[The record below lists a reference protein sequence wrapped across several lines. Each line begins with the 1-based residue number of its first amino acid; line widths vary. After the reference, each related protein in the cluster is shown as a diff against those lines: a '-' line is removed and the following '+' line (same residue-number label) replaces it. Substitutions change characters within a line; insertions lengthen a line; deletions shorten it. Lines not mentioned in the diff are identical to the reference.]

1 MGVGNTFASNRRD
14 GDDTQSGRAARGSH
28 SRSRRRGSGALKL
41 LIAVVGLLPLALA
54 SCSFGGATAGSSLA
68 TNQTF
73 TWPYNGATKIG
84 YGEVLDPATLTDLK
98 DIGTTSMIYTNL
110 VTFKGSGN
118 NLNVVGDAATR
129 WEVDNTGTSYTF
141 HLRPN
146 LRFSDGTQITAS
158 DFAYSMQ
165 RALNPNLCTALDAAT
180 YGQPNPNGNANI
192 GVCAGGAGGNLAV
205 TYLGHILG
213 AMNYNNTGQ
222 GTIIGTTAAS
232 GLEVIDTQTLRINL
246 DKPIRYF
253 LDALTYPTAD
263 VLEKSLLE
271 NSAYAGGK
279 WVDHLD
285 LGGCS
290 GPFKIA
296 SYGNGSEM
304 TLVPNPYWPS
314 AFGQKL
320 TLTKVVRPFVQSPDT
335 EYANYR
341 TGLYDYTDVP
351 ANDYIFASGQAD
363 FHQIP
368 ILSIQYFGLNFTLAP
383 FDNTVIRQ
391 AFDLALNKQLLV
403 DRIENGGGIPTNH
416 IVPDGMPGYDPN
428 LLNPPPDSTQSL
440 TGNQPQALSLLQSAQ
455 KTCSAAINAA
465 QPPDYCPYIAT
476 SNPQPIELWVNADTA
491 VTVALATAAAQ
502 AWSNALGLNV
512 QVHKVATFNDLVGTI
527 LTKPVVAQ
535 MWIISWVADYP
546 DPQDWLTNQ
555 FVLTDLYDEGSV
567 NLPSVSQTMLQ
578 ADVNPDPTSRMQQ
591 YNDAEQQL
599 VNAVAWLP
607 FQQNKA
613 YWRIRPWVRGFTFN
627 SLLNVE
633 DISWPNVYIISH

>member
-1 MGVGNTFASNRRD
+1 MGVGKMFAGNTRH
-14 GDDTQSGRAARGSH
+14 GDDAGTGRAGRGPQRH
-28 SRSRRRGSGALKL
+28 GAGALKL

-54 SCSFGGATAGSSLA
+54 SCSFGAGSANSSLA
-68 TNQTF
+68 ANQTF
-73 TWPYNGATKIG
+73 TWPYNGASKIG
-84 YGEVLDPATLTDLK
+84 YGEVLDPATVTDLK
-98 DIGTTSMIYTNL
+98 DLGTVSMIYTNL

-118 NLNVVGDAATR
+118 NLTVVGDAASS
-129 WEVDNTGTSYTF
+129 WDVDNTGTQYTF

-146 LRFSDGTQITAS
+146 LRFSDGTPITAS

-165 RALNPNLCTALDAAT
+165 RALNPNLCSTLDSAT
-180 YGQPNPNGNANI
+180 YGQPNPNNDANI
-192 GVCAGGAGGNLAV
+192 GVCSGGPGGNLAV

-213 AMNYNNTGQ
+213 AINYNNTGQ
-222 GTIIGTTAAS
+222 GTIIGTTAAA
-232 GLEVIDTQTLRINL
+232 GLEVIDAQTLRINL

-271 NSAYAGGK
+271 NPSYAGGK
-279 WVDHLD
+279 WVDHLNT
-285 LGGCS
+285 GGCS
-290 GPFKIA
+290 GPFKVE
-296 SYGNGSEM
+296 SYGNGSQM
-304 TLVPNPYWPS
+304 TLVPNPYWAQ

-320 TLTKVVRPFVQSPDT
+320 TLQKVVRPFVQSPDT

-341 TGLYDYTDVP
+341 AGLYDYTDVP

-368 ILSIQYFGLNFTLAP
+368 TLSIQYFDLNWTQAP
-383 FDNTVIRQ
+383 FDNAVIRQ

-455 KTCSAAINAA
+455 KTCAASSNAVT
-465 QPPDYCPYIAT
+465 PPDYCPYIAT
-476 SNPQPIELWVNADTA
+476 KDPQPIEVWVNADVA

-512 QVHKVATFNDLVGTI
+512 VVHKVPTFNDLVGVI

-555 FVLTDLYDEGSV
+555 FVVTDLYDEGGV

-578 ADVNPDPTSRMQQ
+578 ADVNPDPVSRMQQ

-599 VNAVAWLP
+599 VNEVAWLP
-607 FQQNKA
+607 FQQNKL
-613 YWRIRPWVRGFTFN
+613 YWRIRPYVRGFTYN
-627 SLLNVE
+627 SLQNVE
-633 DISWPNVYIISH
+633 DIDWPNVYIIAH